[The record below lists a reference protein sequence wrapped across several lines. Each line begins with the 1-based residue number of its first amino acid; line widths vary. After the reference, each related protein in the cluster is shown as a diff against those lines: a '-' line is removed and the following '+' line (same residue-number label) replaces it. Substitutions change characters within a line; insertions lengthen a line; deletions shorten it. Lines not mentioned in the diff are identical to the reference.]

1 VEQGKSRLTAT
12 RSKEVARV
20 ERPPTPDAGRM
31 ARWRSS
37 SPCPSGA
44 SSFAGTRRPPGRGR
58 QWSMGAERGQRRSRG
73 EAKQREGVWVIGG
86 VFDFTPLA
94 SLADEPGCGQPEP
107 ASNHASL
114 TFDLFSHLR
123 QAKTSICV

>member
-1 VEQGKSRLTAT
+1 MCNVDLGIMVVTDQESGN
-12 RSKEVARV
+12 
-20 ERPPTPDAGRM
+20 RPHPLANM
-31 ARWRSS
+31 
-37 SPCPSGA
+37 
-44 SSFAGTRRPPGRGR
+44 
-58 QWSMGAERGQRRSRG
+58 
-73 EAKQREGVWVIGG
+73 G

-114 TFDLFSHLR
+114 MFDLFSHLR